1 MGTVVI
7 SFCVWDKLSDIVK
20 SLEEK
25 KVSLQQDKENIKQQ
39 VTFTF
44 LKLTDL
50 DNLHRRVLKKFAGSS
65 LGYFFFLFFLKLICT
80 VLVSCI

>member
-1 MGTVVI
+1 MI

-65 LGYFFFLFFLKLICT
+65 LGYFFFFSKTDLYCFGLLYLIP
-80 VLVSCI
+80 LS